1 MVSEIYMCSKKYHA
15 TNDLVN
21 TISCGNMSFQ
31 TEYDELNTVRSYLDS
46 IRELVATNDESMI
59 RYNIFSRC
67 FNAYVEANYNEYA
80 DDVSVPHWIRRVAT
94 FIMDKDNPLDI
105 VSEYAS
111 GMIRIL
117 KL

>member
-1 MVSEIYMCSKKYHA
+1 MCSKKYHA

-67 FNAYVEANYNEYA
+67 FNAYVEANYNEYTQGIHYTT
-80 DDVSVPHWIRRVAT
+80 HWVRKVAS
-94 FIMDKDNPLDI
+94 FIMDKDNPLDM
-105 VSEYAS
+105 VSKYADD
-111 GMIRIL
+111 MIRIL

>member
-46 IRELVATNDESMI
+46 IRELVATNDENMI

-80 DDVSVPHWIRRVAT
+80 HNVSVSHWVRKVAS
-94 FIMDKDNPLDI
+94 FIMDKDNPLDM
-105 VSEYAS
+105 VSKYADD
-111 GMIRIL
+111 MIRIL

>member
-1 MVSEIYMCSKKYHA
+1 MCSKKYHA

-21 TISCGNMSFQ
+21 SISCGNMSFQ

-46 IRELVATNDESMI
+46 IRELVATNDESVI

-67 FNAYVEANYNEYA
+67 FNAYVEATQEYC
-80 DDVSVPHWIRRVAT
+80 DVCVSHWVRKVAS
-94 FIMDKDNPLDI
+94 FIMDKDNPLDM
-105 VSEYAS
+105 VSKYADD
-111 GMIRIL
+111 MIRIL

>member
-1 MVSEIYMCSKKYHA
+1 MCSKKYHA